1 MYNLIRIE
9 LIKIKKRKLI
19 LISLIISFLF
29 GLLYPLIYKICG
41 LSLNGENSYQIIR
54 NFYNVFQ
61 ICIFI
66 PSAEIISSDFSSGY
80 TDDVIG
86 YGYKRSQY
94 WLTKMVTV
102 LLTHLSINIIIILSI
117 LFSSTI
123 IFGAG
128 NFDYNFWIKSL
139 FLAVIYSVSI
149 ISLGSL
155 ICFVLVDITRIS
167 ICFIAMSFLLQIISS
182 FFAKFEVIKYI
193 SIMQGNLVF
202 FPLRSED
209 QVNSFLIGSFVFTI
223 VCYCIGFIH
232 FTKTDIKKSI
242 A

>member
-117 LFSSTI
+117 LFRQQL
-123 IFGAG
+123 
-128 NFDYNFWIKSL
+128 YL
-139 FLAVIYSVSI
+139 VLVILII
-149 ISLGSL
+149 ISGSNPFFWQL
-155 ICFVLVDITRIS
+155 
-167 ICFIAMSFLLQIISS
+167 FILFPSYHLEALYASF
-182 FFAKFEVIKYI
+182 
-193 SIMQGNLVF
+193 
-202 FPLRSED
+202 
-209 QVNSFLIGSFVFTI
+209 
-223 VCYCIGFIH
+223 
-232 FTKTDIKKSI
+232 
-242 A
+242 